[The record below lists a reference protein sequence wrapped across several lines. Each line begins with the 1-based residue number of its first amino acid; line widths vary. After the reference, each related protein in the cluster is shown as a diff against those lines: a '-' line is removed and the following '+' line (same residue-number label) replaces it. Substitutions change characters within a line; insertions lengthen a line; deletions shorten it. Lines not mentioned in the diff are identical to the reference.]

1 MIIEKLN
8 VGYRKADVLKELT
21 VEFKHGEIN
30 GLVGMN
36 GAGKTTLLRTI
47 FGTLKQASGTIELE
61 IESIQK
67 PIAFLETENFFYPK
81 IKGKEYLEIF
91 SKNNSIFKPE
101 KWNQLFELPL
111 NKLIDEYSAGMKKK
125 LALMGVIALDKP
137 ILMLDEPFNGVDLE
151 SNEKIKMVL
160 QKLQEK
166 GKTIL
171 VTSHILEALTDICAQ
186 ITVLFE
192 GKADFTAQKGEYHN
206 LKSQLNQ
213 RITNKA
219 SIIIDDIFN
228 EQ

>member
-8 VGYRKADVLKELT
+8 VGYRKAVVLKDLT
-21 VEFKHGEIN
+21 VKFKHGEIN

-47 FGTLKQASGTIELE
+47 FGTLKQASGTIDLE
-61 IESIQK
+61 VESIQK

-91 SKNNSIFKPE
+91 AKNNSSFNPE

-111 NKLIDEYSAGMKKK
+111 NKLIDEYSTGMKKK
-125 LALMGVIALDKP
+125 LALMGIIALEKP

-171 VTSHILEALTDICAQ
+171 VTSHILETLTDICAQ

-192 GKADFTAQKGEYHN
+192 GKTDFTAQKGEYDN
-206 LKSQLNQ
+206 LKAQLNQ
-213 RITNKA
+213 RITDKA
-219 SIIIDDIFN
+219 STIIDNIFN
-228 EQ
+228 DQ